1 MNDALAASAYD
12 AIQQQKINFAKSMG
26 FELDDTA
33 QDVADEI
40 ADTATDGTDIEPEN
54 VDVDGRKPEDP
65 PTDEVEQPTAELET
79 EEQPEEQTDETDK
92 AEEINKVDFLCEEN
106 EGKKNYFIEGVFL
119 QSEIK
124 NRNNRMYPQKTLA
137 REVAKYDENYIQ
149 KGRALGELGHP
160 DGPSINLDRVSH
172 KILSLREDG
181 NNFIGKAKLLDT
193 PMGKVAKSLLDE
205 GVKLGVSSR
214 GMGSIRKE
222 ENCNVVMDDFMLA
235 TAADIVADPSAPDAF
250 VDGIMEGK
258 EWVWDNG
265 ILKESAVAEIKQEID
280 QATLINL
287 QERKVSAFET
297 FLKSL

>member
-1 MNDALAASAYD
+1 MRL
-12 AIQQQKINFAKSMG
+12 I
-26 FELDDTA
+26 
-33 QDVADEI
+33 
-40 ADTATDGTDIEPEN
+40 
-54 VDVDGRKPEDP
+54 
-65 PTDEVEQPTAELET
+65 
-79 EEQPEEQTDETDK
+79 
-92 AEEINKVDFLCEEN
+92 AEEITAVDFLCEEN
-106 EGKKNYFIEGVFL
+106 EGKKNYFIEGIFL
-119 QSEIK
+119 QAELK
-124 NRNNRMYPQKTLA
+124 NRNGRMYPMKTLA

-172 KILSLREDG
+172 KILSLKEDG

-280 QATLINL
+280 EATLINL
-287 QERKVSAFET
+287 QERKISAFAA